1 MRVVRLDYTVV
12 HMDDTATQV
21 GALPDLIERAG
32 LTPHSL
38 ATEAAI
44 PYVTL
49 RRRLANPADLR
60 LSEAKR
66 IATALHITTGDLIA
80 ALLGTERTTHVRS
93 AA

>member
-1 MRVVRLDYTVV
+1 
-12 HMDDTATQV
+12 MDDTKTLV
-21 GALPDLIERAG
+21 GGLPDLIERAG
-32 LTPHSL
+32 LTPHGL

-44 PYVTL
+44 PYVTF

-66 IATALHITTGDLIA
+66 IAAALNITTGELIA
-80 ALLGTERTTHVRS
+80 SLLGTERTAHVGS